1 MVMIL
6 LAPGFEEAEALV
18 PADLLRRAG
27 VEVQLVGVGGSCITG
42 SHGITVA
49 ADLALEQADTQTL
62 EMLVLPGGL
71 GGVRAIQNS
80 PAALE
85 LIRRAHRQGTCLAAI
100 CAAPSIFGFLG
111 FLKNRKATAYPSFMN
126 SLEGAETVEDQ
137 VAVDGNVT
145 TSRGLGTAIPFA
157 LSLIEQ
163 LLGKEKAEEIAESVV
178 YS

>member
-71 GGVRAIQNS
+71 GGVRAIVSHGVGMSRVCLRVGVPPQVH
-80 PAALE
+80 
-85 LIRRAHRQGTCLAAI
+85 LIR
-100 CAAPSIFGFLG
+100 F
-111 FLKNRKATAYPSFMN
+111 
-126 SLEGAETVEDQ
+126 
-137 VAVDGNVT
+137 VA
-145 TSRGLGTAIPFA
+145 
-157 LSLIEQ
+157 
-163 LLGKEKAEEIAESVV
+163 
-178 YS
+178 